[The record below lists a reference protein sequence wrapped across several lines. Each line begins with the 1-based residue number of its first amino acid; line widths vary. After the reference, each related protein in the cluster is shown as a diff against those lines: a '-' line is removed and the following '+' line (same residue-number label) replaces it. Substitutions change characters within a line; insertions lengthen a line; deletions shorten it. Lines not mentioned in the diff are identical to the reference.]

1 MSIKEATT
9 GKNLPDLIKG
19 DRIPGFVWEVQIGQH
34 GFYTSAQPLLMQRI
48 AVVGEGFLPLGALQ
62 DVADDF
68 EDQLQ
73 HLLGCNVRIIFAKLK
88 RVICST
94 EIGLV
99 TSKQVCVAG
108 LE

>member
-1 MSIKEATT
+1 MSFKEATT

-19 DRIPGFVWEVQIGQH
+19 DRISGFVWEGHIGQH
-34 GFYTSAQPLLMQRI
+34 GFYTSAQPLLMQHI

-62 DVADDF
+62 DVPDDF
-68 EDQLQ
+68 EHQLQ
-73 HLLGCNVRIIFAKLK
+73 HLLGCNVRAFFSKLK

-94 EIGLV
+94 EVGLV
-99 TSKQVCVAG
+99 SSKQVCVAR